1 MAERDFRTMNME
13 DGQLAEHDLVFK
25 RIGDLAYRNHGV
37 MSKSILFDAGKA
49 LISGGLESFLIRV
62 LRLLLKKEKAFKEMM
77 TMKTLFFS

>member
-49 LISGGLESFLIRV
+49 LISGGLRV
-62 LRLLLKKEKAFKEMM
+62 VPNSGLTVTVEKDAGGLKD
-77 TMKTLFFS
+77 TIISYSVIV